1 MAEETLDRF
10 DELSPRDVGVVQVD
24 ILQHSVH
31 PLDLGS
37 LLVLVLL
44 DDHHLWVPLAL
55 LGIPTILEAL
65 EQAVLVPSQL
75 DANLLELP
83 AGDHSIFAV
92 LLVLRIGQVLSAQSA
107 NAKLKPTNER
117 KILPV
122 IMPISSVLK
131 ISPAEVAV
139 RVDEPGQHGDG
150 YLADGDSQTSIKV
163 ESAWEPPQKCLGK
176 RVFCNNHIAATKQRK
191 LQQNGIKVA

>member
-1 MAEETLDRF
+1 MIFTHILSRSEEFLAKLAEEPLDRF
-10 DELSPRDVGVVQVD
+10 DKLSPRDVRVVQVD

-55 LGIPTILEAL
+55 LGTATILEAL

-139 RVDEPGQHGDG
+139 RVDEPGQYGEGGQHSDG
-150 YLADGDSQTSIKV
+150 QH
-163 ESAWEPPQKCLGK
+163 
-176 RVFCNNHIAATKQRK
+176 RVKSGSHASDDKN
-191 LQQNGIKVA
+191 QQN